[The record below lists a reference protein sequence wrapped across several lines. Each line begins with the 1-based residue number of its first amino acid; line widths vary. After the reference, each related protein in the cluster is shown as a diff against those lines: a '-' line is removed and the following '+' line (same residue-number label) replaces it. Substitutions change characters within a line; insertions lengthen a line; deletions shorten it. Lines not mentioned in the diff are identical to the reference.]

1 MNQIDFLV
9 LTLTLLSIVAYGVW
23 KTRGQQNIESY
34 LLGDHK
40 MKWGTIGLSV
50 MATQASAITFISTPG
65 QAYASGMGFVQNYF
79 GLPLALIIVSVF
91 FLPIYYK
98 LKVYTAYEYLE
109 RRFDLKT
116 RLLGAFLFL
125 IQRGLAA
132 GITIYAP
139 SIILST
145 ILGWDLSFTILGTG
159 ILVIIY
165 TVSGGTKAVSI
176 TQKQQMGVIM
186 GGMFIAFGYILYY
199 ITDFISLGDAI
210 DVAGILDKTD
220 AIDFDFSFQKR
231 YTIWSG
237 LMAGLVLQLSYFG
250 TDQSQVQ
257 RYLGGKNVKESR
269 MGLMFN
275 AVLKIPMQFFI
286 LFVGVMVYVFYI
298 FYTPPIHF
306 NDQSL
311 EVIRESSAHDQLIT
325 IENSYN
331 DLILERKHL
340 TLSYTK
346 EVNATE
352 KLKLK
357 DDLISIDAQQEVM
370 RNEVKDLITEIDPE
384 LATKDS
390 DYVFL
395 TFILNYLPHG
405 FIGLL
410 IAVILSASMSS
421 TSSELNSLASTST
434 VDLYQRIIKR
444 EDTDKNYLMASKWI
458 TFIWGVLAIIFAFVA
473 SDSENLIE
481 TVNII
486 GSVFYGTILGIFL
499 VAFFIKRVRG
509 NAVFIAAIIAECVVI
524 ACHFLNV
531 NGFFTIGY
539 LWYNAIGV
547 LVTVILAWLFSFTQ
561 EAQAVQET
569 ES

>member
-1 MNQIDFLV
+1 M
-9 LTLTLLSIVAYGVW
+9 
-23 KTRGQQNIESY
+23 
-34 LLGDHK
+34 
-40 MKWGTIGLSV
+40 
-50 MATQASAITFISTPG
+50 
-65 QAYASGMGFVQNYF
+65 
-79 GLPLALIIVSVF
+79 
-91 FLPIYYK
+91 
-98 LKVYTAYEYLE
+98 
-109 RRFDLKT
+109 
-116 RLLGAFLFL
+116 
-125 IQRGLAA
+125 
-132 GITIYAP
+132 
-139 SIILST
+139 
-145 ILGWDLSFTILGTG
+145 
-159 ILVIIY
+159 
-165 TVSGGTKAVSI
+165 
-176 TQKQQMGVIM
+176 
-186 GGMFIAFGYILYY
+186 
-199 ITDFISLGDAI
+199 
-210 DVAGILDKTD
+210 
-220 AIDFDFSFQKR
+220 
-231 YTIWSG
+231 
-237 LMAGLVLQLSYFG
+237 
-250 TDQSQVQ
+250 
-257 RYLGGKNVKESR
+257 
-269 MGLMFN
+269 
-275 AVLKIPMQFFI
+275 
-286 LFVGVMVYVFYI
+286 
-298 FYTPPIHF
+298 
-306 NDQSL
+306 
-311 EVIRESSAHDQLIT
+311 
-325 IENSYN
+325 
-331 DLILERKHL
+331 ILERKHL

-357 DDLISIDAQQEVM
+357 DDLINIDAQQEVM

-547 LVTVILAWLFSFTQ
+547 LVTVILAWLFSLTQ

>member
-1 MNQIDFLV
+1 MNQLDFLV
-9 LTLTLLSIVAYGVW
+9 LTLTLLSIVTFGVW
-23 KTRGQQNIESY
+23 KTRGQGNIESY
-34 LLGDHK
+34 LLGDHR
-40 MKWGTIGLSV
+40 MKWSTIGLSV

-65 QAYASGMGFVQNYF
+65 QAYESGMGFIQNYF

-91 FLPIYYK
+91 FIPIYFK

-116 RLLGAFLFL
+116 RMFGAFLFL

-139 SIILST
+139 SLILST
-145 ILGWDLSFTILGTG
+145 ILEWNLSYTILGTG

-186 GGMFIAFGYILYY
+186 GGMFVAFGYILSYV
-199 ITDFISLGDAI
+199 TDFISLTEAI
-210 DVAGILDKTD
+210 DVAGILGKTD
-220 AIDFDFSFQKR
+220 AIDFDFSFEKR

-257 RYLGGKNVKESR
+257 RYLAGKNIKESR

-275 AVLKIPMQFFI
+275 AILKIPMQFFV

-306 NDQSL
+306 NEKSL
-311 EVIRESSAHDQLIT
+311 LVIKKSAARDQLIA

-331 DLILERKHL
+331 DLILKRKNL
-340 TLSYTK
+340 TLSYTEESSTIK
-346 EVNATE
+346 
-352 KLKLK
+352 KFQLK
-357 DDLISIDAQQEVM
+357 DDLINIDARQEVL
-370 RNEVKDLITEIDPE
+370 RNNVKDLITKVDPE
-384 LATKDS
+384 LSTKDS

-395 TFILNYLPHG
+395 TFILDYLPNG

-444 EDTDKNYLMASKWI
+444 KDTDKNYLNASKWI
-458 TFIWGVLAIIFAFVA
+458 TFIWGVLAIIFAFIA

-499 VAFFIKRVRG
+499 VAFFIKRVQG
-509 NAVFIAAIIAECVVI
+509 NAVFIAAIIAESMVI

-531 NGFFTIGY
+531 NGYFTIGY

-547 LVTVILAWLFSFTQ
+547 FVTVIIAWLLSFL
-561 EAQAVQET
+561 EGKCL
-569 ES
+569 